1 VISSPYDLKSYLI
14 SVYLVF
20 SFLIGG
26 LAANSIMIGLPTPVL
41 DLMQVCTL
49 RILRHSLP
57 DAPF

>member
-1 VISSPYDLKSYLI
+1 
-14 SVYLVF
+14 
-20 SFLIGG
+20 LIGG
-26 LAANSIMIGLPTPVL
+26 VAANSIMIGLPTPVL